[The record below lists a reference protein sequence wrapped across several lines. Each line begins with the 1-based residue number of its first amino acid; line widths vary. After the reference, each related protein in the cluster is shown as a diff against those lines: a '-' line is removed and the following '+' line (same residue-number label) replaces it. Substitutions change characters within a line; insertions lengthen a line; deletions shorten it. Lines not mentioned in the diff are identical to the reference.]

1 MYNIISQNLK
11 NVLKNKIKTL
21 ITPILYNSVDF
32 IVDNLFDNN
41 AQNKYF
47 LCYLTFNLQLEN
59 LLEILLL
66 QPLKNLMKTL
76 KILLIENPI
85 IILINLMFLEL

>member
-32 IVDNLFDNN
+32 IVDNLFANN

-47 LCYLTFNLQLEN
+47 S
-59 LLEILLL
+59 LLSNIHV
-66 QPLKNLMKTL
+66 
-76 KILLIENPI
+76 
-85 IILINLMFLEL
+85 